1 MPFTI
6 KFMIFQYHVYFW
18 REVILVVQRYLR
30 ILEFWSKSNT
40 CRSTLNLIYMFE
52 KIFDLMSP
60 LYRVY
65 HVFFPA
71 KDILS
76 DGEITEKLVFVFP
89 NPFRNYYP

>member
-1 MPFTI
+1 
-6 KFMIFQYHVYFW
+6 
-18 REVILVVQRYLR
+18 
-30 ILEFWSKSNT
+30 
-40 CRSTLNLIYMFE
+40 MFE